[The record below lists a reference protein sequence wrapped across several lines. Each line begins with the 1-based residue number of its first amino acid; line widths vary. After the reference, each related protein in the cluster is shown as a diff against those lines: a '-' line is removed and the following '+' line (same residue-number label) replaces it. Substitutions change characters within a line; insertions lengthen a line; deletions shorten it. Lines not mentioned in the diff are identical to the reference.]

1 MTQRTKAQRRYRKQ
15 GYTWE
20 IAPLRNPFRH
30 TPKTIVIH
38 KSGPYGWRS
47 YRPHLLDFLGET
59 IRPICKHYIHNG
71 RKPR

>member
-1 MTQRTKAQRRYRKQ
+1 VSQRTKAQRRYRKQ

-20 IAPLRNPFRH
+20 IAPLRNPFQH

-38 KSGPYGWRS
+38 KSGPWGWRS

-59 IRPICKHYIHNG
+59 IRPICKHYIHKG
-71 RKPR
+71 GKP